1 MYYKL
6 SQIFLQSMQQINYKQ
21 VNKYPEVVDV
31 YHVYSTQNTYEGPMT
46 QNTQRIFV
54 FKETSFPTHECE
66 GATLPKQLA
75 LFFLPLAPAPW

>member
-66 GATLPKQLA
+66 GATLPKQLS
-75 LFFLPLAPAPW
+75 LFFLPLASAP